1 MKSDLV
7 EYSPIVRKLLERTK
21 QGRVQ
26 WQGGLGAFSC
36 TLGSEKKENSLEFTL
51 STAATSLINYDVR
64 FLVMTDVNGNE
75 LFRVEASDL
84 PTSPQEEEMSG
95 LIYELYDLA
104 RKQALKVD
112 EKLGLASNLL
122 DRV

>member
-1 MKSDLV
+1 MKSDPA
-7 EYSPIVRKLLERTK
+7 EYVPIIRKLLERTK

-36 TLGSEKKENSLEFTL
+36 TLGSEKKEDTLEFTL

-64 FLVMTDVNGNE
+64 FLVMKDIKGNE

-84 PTSPQEEEMSG
+84 PTSRQEEEISS

-112 EKLGLASNLL
+112 EKLGLASTLL
-122 DRV
+122 DRA